1 MDSKGK
7 APEDKLASPSASY
20 ADVVKAKSPL
30 KDDWWRRYQAED
42 EDQAIK
48 RALEA
53 SIEAATGGPFSS
65 V

>member
-1 MDSKGK
+1 MDSTRK

-30 KDDWWRRYQAED
+30 KDDWWRRFQVED
-42 EDQAIK
+42 EEEAIK

-53 SIEAATGGPFSS
+53 SIEAATVGPFSS